1 LLASEKRRKR
11 KKSFF
16 LSAKTRKTPK
26 VKKIYITGKIFIA
39 KL

>member
-1 LLASEKRRKR
+1 VRKEEKE

-26 VKKIYITGKIFIA
+26 VKKNITITGKIFIA
-39 KL
+39 NL